1 MITKI
6 EKGHS
11 IYPFLNVDR
20 GKKKKMKKK
29 IIIVFIC
36 YFFCLFFSFETGTKR
51 VLFFFIEKELVSSLT
66 FFDSGAISTGFIGC
80 VSSLYV

>member
-20 GKKKKMKKK
+20 GKKKENEKKK
-29 IIIVFIC
+29 
-36 YFFCLFFSFETGTKR
+36 LS
-51 VLFFFIEKELVSSLT
+51 
-66 FFDSGAISTGFIGC
+66 
-80 VSSLYV
+80 